1 MGAARSLNDI
11 SEITDVRRKV
21 ISRSY
26 MILIQQLEIIMPL
39 IDPIKCIAKIANKA
53 NLSEKSKRMAI
64 EVMKDLVNTQLPA
77 GKRPMS
83 LAATILYL
91 SCLRNN
97 EAVTQKELAEA
108 AGVTEVTMRNRIK
121 DLKSSST
128 SSAIRDRLFP

>member
-1 MGAARSLNDI
+1 
-11 SEITDVRRKV
+11 
-21 ISRSY
+21 
-26 MILIQQLEIIMPL
+26 
-39 IDPIKCIAKIANKA
+39 
-53 NLSEKSKRMAI
+53 MAI
-64 EVMKDLVNTQLPA
+64 EVMKELVNTQLPA

-121 DLKSSST
+121 DLKSSKT